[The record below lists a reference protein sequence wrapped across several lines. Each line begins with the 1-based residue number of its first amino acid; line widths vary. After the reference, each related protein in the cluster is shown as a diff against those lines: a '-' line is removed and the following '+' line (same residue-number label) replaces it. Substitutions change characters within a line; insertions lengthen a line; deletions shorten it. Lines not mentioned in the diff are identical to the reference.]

1 VFTSPKAIRFYKTG
15 GPEVL
20 VWEEVRVG
28 NPGPGEA
35 RLRHT
40 AVGLNYVDIYVRRG
54 LYPVP
59 LPSGL
64 GYTYEDFVERI
75 ETITQG
81 RKLPV
86 VYDSV
91 GKTPLLIFD
100 PIGLLPLFVALT
112 HRQRKERRRIATRSI
127 AVAAITLV
135 VVALVGHLVLRLL
148 GIGLPAFR
156 IAGGL
161 LLLLL
166 SIDMVFARHS
176 GIRSTTA
183 AETEEAEDSSDVAIF
198 PLAIPLVAGPRRD
211 DVDHPAH
218 GAGGW
223 RFHPSSDRGCR
234 DVVCAR
240 PMLGG
245 VSVCHT
251 SHGTARC
258 DRHQRRRS
266 RFRHRSCGAGCA
278 ICH

>member
-91 GKTPLLIFD
+91 GKTPDGKFRRRKTYPVLILLANGLHSSMLEFAATVFVTFLLIFD

-166 SIDMVFARHS
+166 SN
-176 GIRSTTA
+176 
-183 AETEEAEDSSDVAIF
+183 
-198 PLAIPLVAGPRRD
+198 
-211 DVDHPAH
+211 
-218 GAGGW
+218 
-223 RFHPSSDRGCR
+223 
-234 DVVCAR
+234 
-240 PMLGG
+240 
-245 VSVCHT
+245 
-251 SHGTARC
+251 
-258 DRHQRRRS
+258 
-266 RFRHRSCGAGCA
+266 FRHRAYRVHRNQGSR
-278 ICH
+278 